1 MLLLCVEIIINIFY
15 SIIMEIITD
24 EVWYLTVAF

>member
-24 EVWYLTVAF
+24 EDILNGT

>member
-24 EVWYLTVAF
+24 EVYLTVAF

>member
-1 MLLLCVEIIINIFY
+1 MPLLCVEIIINIFY

-24 EVWYLTVAF
+24 EDILNGT